1 MVAREAAPAAGQVAL
16 VAGATGLVG
25 REVLAALLADNR
37 YAQVHCVGRRA
48 PPVQHAKLRI
58 HLVERLDEKMLSAC
72 KAPAHV
78 DHLYIALGT
87 TIKVAGSKEAF
98 RALDHDAVLAVAR
111 FGRTRGATALGVV
124 SAMGADPRSGVFY
137 NRVKGETERD
147 LEQLGYA
154 LLVIARPS
162 VLTGDRSTLGQPAR
176 AGESLA
182 LAAMRWLT
190 HLTPANYRPIPAG
203 TVARALVAR
212 LARGGAGK
220 QLVLSGALQD

>member
-1 MVAREAAPAAGQVAL
+1 MVAREAAPAAGRVAL

-37 YAQVHCVGRRA
+37 CAQVHCVGRRA
-48 PPVQHAKLRI
+48 PPVQQAKLRI
-58 HLVERLDEKMLSAC
+58 HLVERLDEQALSASNS
-72 KAPAHV
+72 PTHI
-78 DHLYIALGT
+78 DDLYIALGT

-176 AGESLA
+176 AGENLA

-190 HLTPANYRPIPAG
+190 HLTPANYRPIAAG
-203 TVARALVAR
+203 KVARALVTR

-220 QLVLSGALQD
+220 QLVLSGAMQD